1 MSGLWATYTNKAKL
15 SSTPRVL
22 NHQVARSG
30 PELLWALWAPLS
42 HSLQV
47 TEETSDFSLTMNNPE
62 NISGVLF
69 IVSDSSAMRRNR
81 SGVDLA
87 VVVRDGQGVGEVWG
101 RLFFWTFVDFDE

>member
-15 SSTPRVL
+15 SSTPGVL
-22 NHQVARSG
+22 NHQVPRSG
-30 PELLWALWAPLS
+30 PDLLWALWAPLS

-69 IVSDSSAMRRNR
+69 VVSDSAAMWRNG

-87 VVVRDGQGVGEVWG
+87 VVVRDGQDLGESLG
-101 RLFFWTFVDFDE
+101 KAFLLDIC